1 MSDVSVTKE
10 MSSERENA
18 ATASVL
24 GPTRSAIWDLVSEA
38 GSTMNGAPHV
48 LQNAELGSSA
58 VRSSVSLVLPW
69 TNPKMAAQEINP
81 LTCGCATVDP
91 VSGHS
96 SGTLDLGL
104 SALRI
109 VMKVRRDGM

>member
-1 MSDVSVTKE
+1 MIHS
-10 MSSERENA
+10 
-18 ATASVL
+18 
-24 GPTRSAIWDLVSEA
+24 
-38 GSTMNGAPHV
+38 V

-58 VRSSVSLVLPW
+58 VQSSVSLVLPW

-104 SALRI
+104 RYI
-109 VMKVRRDGM
+109 VLTLV